1 MMVRWID
8 GLIGGF
14 VAGLTSMAFFTL
26 VGVAWLHETTYGEFF
41 AQTTRLV
48 PALRDASPSPLL
60 TQLGAARNLA
70 LSVLLGLV
78 YAGLAARTPSMQRL
92 PTSLVWG
99 IVYGVAVW
107 LLVNEVLVPA
117 TGVVSVQ
124 PLWEGLVG
132 SIVAYG
138 IVLSEIAAVAARR
151 VALSDQAVAG
161 PPPPMPPTPPAQR
174 ARS

>member
-1 MMVRWID
+1 MVRWID

-26 VGVAWLHETTYGEFF
+26 VGVAWLHETTCGEFF

-48 PALRDASPSPLL
+48 PALRDAAPSVPLTL
-60 TQLGAARNLA
+60 LGAALYLA
-70 LSVLLGLV
+70 LAVLLGLI
-78 YAGLAARTPSMQRL
+78 YAGFAARTPSMHQL
-92 PTSLVWG
+92 PASLVWG
-99 IVYGVAVW
+99 VVYGLAVW
-107 LLVNEVLVPA
+107 LLVNDVLVPA
-117 TGVVSVQ
+117 TGVVSLQ

-138 IVLSEIAAVAARR
+138 IVLSEVTAMAARR
-151 VALSDQAVAG
+151 VAPTEQAAAG
-161 PPPPMPPTPPAQR
+161 PPPPLPPAQR